1 VTATL
6 PPVPHPIC
14 AQIRQLRKAAGYTL
28 ADVERRHGVKA
39 IVLASWER
47 GDRHPSIEAVDAVL
61 GFFGLHLAV
70 MPINAVDGHHHTR
83 TPAEIGAALRGIANQ
98 VDPPDGA

>member
-14 AQIRQLRKAAGYTL
+14 AQIRQLRKAAGLTL

-47 GDRHPSIEAVDAVL
+47 GDRHPSIEAVDTVL
-61 GFFGLHLAV
+61 GYFGLHLAV
-70 MPINAVDGHHHTR
+70 MPINAVDGHHTR

-98 VDPPDGA
+98 LDPPDGA

>member
-1 VTATL
+1 MTATL

-14 AQIRQLRKAAGYTL
+14 AQIRQLRKAAGLTL

-47 GDRHPSIEAVDAVL
+47 GDRHPSIEAVDTVL
-61 GFFGLHLAV
+61 GYFGLHLAV
-70 MPINAVDGHHHTR
+70 MPINAVDGHHMR
-83 TPAEIGAALRGIANQ
+83 TPAEIGAALRGIADQ
-98 VDPPDGA
+98 VDPPDGV

>member
-1 VTATL
+1 MTSM
-6 PPVPHPIC
+6 PPAVPHPIC
-14 AQIRQLRKAAGYTL
+14 VKIRQLRKASGLTL

-70 MPINAVDGHHHTR
+70 MPINAVDGYHMR
-83 TPAEIGAALRGIANQ
+83 TPAEVGAALRGIANQ
-98 VDPPDGA
+98 LDPPDGA